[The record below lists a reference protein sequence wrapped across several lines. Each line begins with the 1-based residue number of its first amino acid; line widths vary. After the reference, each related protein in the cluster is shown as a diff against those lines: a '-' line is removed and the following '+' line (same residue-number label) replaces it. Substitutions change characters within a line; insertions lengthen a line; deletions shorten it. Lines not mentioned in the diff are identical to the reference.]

1 MNYKNCLFILFF
13 FIVSS
18 CTTNSLINNKPTL
31 IYDNNFTN
39 KGFTLIYDKK
49 LYEQKLISKKLDE
62 RSLLIFQKNLKR
74 GTSVKITNILNKKSL
89 IAKVGSSSLY
99 PSFNNSVISYR
110 IASELEINSSEPYI
124 EILSI
129 SENSMFIAKRAET
142 YEEEKYVAN
151 KAPVKNIS
159 VNDLNVVKV
168 KKKKIKNKKFSYIIK
183 IGDFYFNKT
192 ALIMIERIKL
202 ETTIK
207 DPRIEKI
214 SNKKYRVYIGPF
226 MNINSL
232 QKSHNDINILGF
244 ENIEIIKK

>member
-1 MNYKNCLFILFF
+1 
-13 FIVSS
+13 
-18 CTTNSLINNKPTL
+18 
-31 IYDNNFTN
+31 
-39 KGFTLIYDKK
+39 
-49 LYEQKLISKKLDE
+49 
-62 RSLLIFQKNLKR
+62 LLIFQKNLKR